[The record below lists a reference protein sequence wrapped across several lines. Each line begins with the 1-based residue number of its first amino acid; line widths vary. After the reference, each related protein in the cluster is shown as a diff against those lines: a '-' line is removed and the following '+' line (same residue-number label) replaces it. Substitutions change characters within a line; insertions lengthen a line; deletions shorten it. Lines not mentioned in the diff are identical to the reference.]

1 MGCNFQSCNEESSNN
16 FARAYYEIFYK
27 GGGLVSESFAEGA
40 LSRPI
45 ETKCLMYVNALDL
58 WSLQISMLVS
68 IGRIFPWG
76 GGLAKESIIKGRAI
90 NLRRSSLQ
98 LWYRMRDMF
107 KPSMTELGL
116 CIYQLDTLIEQ
127 HLPDLHIHFQSQ
139 AIHTNLFA
147 SRWFLTLF
155 TSCVSV
161 SLSSRY
167 MGYIW
172 FVFISY
178 EIDNKSFYVIIK
190 TSLTSIMLSPV

>member
-1 MGCNFQSCNEESSNN
+1 MSMRWIYGHYRSAC
-16 FARAYYEIFYK
+16 
-27 GGGLVSESFAEGA
+27 
-40 LSRPI
+40 
-45 ETKCLMYVNALDL
+45 
-58 WSLQISMLVS
+58 WSVS